1 MNLLLS
7 SLKMGASDVIMKI
20 SLWSFIE
27 LEVAIISAS
36 NIRTARYWGR
46 NGKVIKAMSISQRSS
61 NKIQPFDVELQ
72 RLPTAD
78 NGELEIVHT
87 TYENCR
93 QSLPPILDPQEAS
106 TTSTVRPLPA
116 EPVAPA
122 TRLRNTTHVLDTKA
136 NSSGIGTEYLRRRR
150 VSL

>member
-7 SLKMGASDVIMKI
+7 SLKMGASDVIIKI

-93 QSLPPILDPQEAS
+93 QSLPPTPDPQEAA

-122 TRLRNTTHVLDTKA
+122 TRLRNTIHVLDTKA